1 MLKTFA
7 RIALAA
13 ALTTGLA
20 GTLQAQE
27 EKKPVKIGWT
37 AWADAEFVTKLARK
51 LIEDNYSQT
60 VELVQTDI
68 APQYQG
74 VAKGD
79 IDAMMMAWLPETHK
93 DYWERV
99 GNKVVPLGVLYTDA
113 KLGWVVPSYIPE
125 DQVSSIADLA
135 KPEVKEK
142 LDAKVQGIDPGAG
155 LTRLSKEA
163 IKTYDLSGYDLTTA
177 SDAAMVSALDRAI
190 RRKEWIVVTGWSPHW
205 MFGKYDLRYL
215 DDPKNALG
223 GVERVYAV
231 ARQGFQSDY
240 PEVAQFLM
248 RMHLPLNE
256 LEAAMSNANETSV
269 DKAVENYISEH
280 PARVKYWLTGEMS
293 AAS

>member
-1 MLKTFA
+1 MLKTLA

-20 GTLQAQE
+20 GTPQAQE
-27 EKKPVKIGWT
+27 EKQPIKIGWT
-37 AWADAEFVTKLARK
+37 AWADAEFVTKLAKK
-51 LIEDNYSQT
+51 LIEDNYSQK
-60 VELVQTDI
+60 VELLQTDI

-93 DYWERV
+93 DYWARV
-99 GNKVVPLGVLYTDA
+99 GDKAVMLGVLYTDA
-113 KLGWVVPSYIPE
+113 KLGWVVPKYIPD
-125 DQVSSIADLA
+125 DQVASIADLA

-142 LDAKVQGIDPGAG
+142 LKGKVQGIDPGAG

-163 IKTYDLSGYDLTTA
+163 LKIYDLSGYDLTTA

-205 MFGKYDLRYL
+205 MFGKYELRYL
-215 DDPKNALG
+215 DDPKGAMG
-223 GVERVYAV
+223 GVERVYV
-231 ARQGFQSDY
+231 VSRQGFQRDY

-248 RMHLPLNE
+248 RMHLPLKE
-256 LEAAMSNANETSV
+256 LEAAMSDAKEASV
-269 DKAVENYISEH
+269 DKAVENYIGEH
-280 PARVKYWLTGEMS
+280 QARVKYWLTGEMTP
-293 AAS
+293 AS

>member
-27 EKKPVKIGWT
+27 DKQPVKIGWT
-37 AWADAEFVTKLARK
+37 AWADAEFVTKLAKK
-51 LIEDNYSQT
+51 LIEDNYSQK

-93 DYWERV
+93 DYWKRV
-99 GNKVVPLGVLYTDA
+99 GDKVVPLGVLYTDA
-113 KLGWVVPSYIPE
+113 KLGWVVPSYVPE
-125 DQVSSIADLA
+125 DQVSSIADLS

-142 LDAKVQGIDPGAG
+142 LDGKVQGIDPGAG

-223 GVERVYAV
+223 GVERVYAI
-231 ARQGFQSDY
+231 ARQGFQSDF

-248 RMHLPLNE
+248 RMHVPLEE
-256 LEAAMSNANETSV
+256 LEAAMSVANESSV
-269 DKAVENYISEH
+269 DKAVEEYIAKH
-280 PARVKYWLTGEMS
+280 PARVKYWLTGEMT

>member
-20 GTLQAQE
+20 GTLQAE

-37 AWADAEFVTKLARK
+37 AWADAEFVTKLAKK
-51 LIEDNYSQT
+51 LIEDNYSQK
-60 VELVQTDI
+60 VELLQTDI

-93 DYWERV
+93 DYWKRV
-99 GNKVVPLGVLYTDA
+99 GDKAVTLGVLYTDA
-113 KLGWVVPSYIPE
+113 KLGWVVPNYVPE
-125 DQVSSIADLA
+125 DQVASISDLA

-142 LDAKVQGIDPGAG
+142 LNGKIQGIDPGAG

-163 IKTYDLSGYDLTTA
+163 LKTYDLSGYDLTTA

-205 MFGKYDLRYL
+205 MFGKYELRYL
-215 DDPKNALG
+215 NDPKQTLG
-223 GVERVYAV
+223 GVERVYAI
-231 ARQGFQSDY
+231 ARQGFQGEY

-248 RMHLPLNE
+248 RMHLPLSE
-256 LEAAMSNANETSV
+256 LEAAMSDANESTV
-269 DKAVENYISEH
+269 DKAIENYISEH
-280 PARVKYWLTGEMS
+280 PTRVKYWLTGEMKS
-293 AAS
+293 SS

>member
-20 GTLQAQE
+20 GTPQAQE
-27 EKKPVKIGWT
+27 NNTPVKIGWT
-37 AWADAEFVTKLARK
+37 AWADAEFVTKLAKK
-51 LIEDNYSQT
+51 LIEDNYSQK

-93 DYWERV
+93 DYWARV
-99 GNKVVPLGVLYTDA
+99 GGKVVPLGVLYTDA
-113 KLGWVVPSYIPE
+113 KLGWVVPSYVPE
-125 DQVSSIADLA
+125 DQVSSIEDLS

-142 LDAKVQGIDPGAG
+142 LNGKVQGIDPGAG

-163 IKTYDLSGYDLTTA
+163 ITTYDLSGYDLTTA
-177 SDAAMVSALDRAI
+177 SDAAMVAALDRAI

-223 GVERVYAV
+223 GVERVYAI
-231 ARQGFQSDY
+231 ARHGFQADF
-240 PEVAQFLM
+240 PDVAQFLM
-248 RMHLPLNE
+248 RMHVPLNE
-256 LEAAMSNANETSV
+256 LEAAMSVANESSV
-269 DKAVENYISEH
+269 DKAVEEYIAKH
-280 PARVKYWLTGEMS
+280 PVRVKYWLTGEMT

>member
-27 EKKPVKIGWT
+27 EKKPIKIGWT
-37 AWADAEFVTKLARK
+37 AWADAEFVTKLAKK
-51 LIEDNYSQT
+51 LIEDNYSEK
-60 VELVQTDI
+60 VELLQTDI

-93 DYWERV
+93 DYWKRV
-99 GNKVVPLGVLYTDA
+99 GDKVVTLGVLYTDA
-113 KLGWVVPSYIPE
+113 KLGWVVPNYVPK
-125 DQVSSIADLA
+125 DQIGSIADLS
-135 KPEVKEK
+135 KLEVKEK
-142 LDAKVQGIDPGAG
+142 LSGKIQGIDPGAG

-163 IKTYDLSGYDLTTA
+163 VKTYDLSGYDLTTA

-205 MFGKYDLRYL
+205 MFGKYELRYL
-215 DDPKNALG
+215 DDPKQALG
-223 GVERVYAV
+223 GVERVYAI
-231 ARQGFQSDY
+231 ARKGFQSDH

-248 RMHLPLNE
+248 RMHLPLGE
-256 LEAAMSNANETSV
+256 LESAMSDANEGSV

-280 PARVKYWLTGEMS
+280 PTRVKYWLTGEMGS
-293 AAS
+293 AS